1 MRTLAEVATGISST
15 LLTRAADVMLK
26 ERRKLVMMIREAPL
40 HLVHI
45 RNMLTVTEM
54 GGIIHPPVPSF
65 YTNPQSIDDIVNH
78 SVARALDAFGLN
90 VASLPR

>member
-1 MRTLAEVATGISST
+1 
-15 LLTRAADVMLK
+15 
-26 ERRKLVMMIREAPL
+26 MMIREAPL

-90 VASLPR
+90 VASLPRWGEHIRPTGATHLETVDTVEFRQR